1 MNGKEQKTYLIV
13 GLGRFGTALCE
24 KLASLGQNVI
34 GVDSSAAP
42 VAEIADKI
50 SVAAQMDVTD
60 EADVAIVTIGEA
72 VEPSV
77 LSTSLLVE
85 LGVPLVIARAC
96 SKIHARVLERVG
108 AHRVIFPE
116 WDMGARIGEALV
128 YPWYSSFTRIDGGNF
143 VIGKISPLPEMIG
156 HTMAELKFSQ
166 KYKVIVILMEYGGKQ
181 YSPNPMRPIEEGDKL
196 WIQGTID
203 DIQALVGAE

>member
-1 MNGKEQKTYLIV
+1 
-13 GLGRFGTALCE
+13 
-24 KLASLGQNVI
+24 
-34 GVDSSAAP
+34 
-42 VAEIADKI
+42 
-50 SVAAQMDVTD
+50 MDVTD
-60 EADVAIVTIGEA
+60 EASLVKIGAKEADVAIVTIGEA
-72 VEPSV
+72 DEPSV

-203 DIQALVGAE
+203 DIQALVGAARQGGSAL

>member
-1 MNGKEQKTYLIV
+1 M
-13 GLGRFGTALCE
+13 
-24 KLASLGQNVI
+24 
-34 GVDSSAAP
+34 
-42 VAEIADKI
+42 
-50 SVAAQMDVTD
+50 
-60 EADVAIVTIGEA
+60 TIGEA

-85 LGVPLVIARAC
+85 LGVPLVISRAC
-96 SKIHARVLERVG
+96 NKLHARVLERVG

-203 DIQALVGAE
+203 DIQALVGEE

>member
-60 EADVAIVTIGEA
+60 EASLIKIGAKEADVAIVTIGEA

-96 SKIHARVLERVG
+96 SKSTRACSSASARTASSSRSG
-108 AHRVIFPE
+108 T
-116 WDMGARIGEALV
+116 WARA
-128 YPWYSSFTRIDGGNF
+128 
-143 VIGKISPLPEMIG
+143 
-156 HTMAELKFSQ
+156 
-166 KYKVIVILMEYGGKQ
+166 
-181 YSPNPMRPIEEGDKL
+181 
-196 WIQGTID
+196 
-203 DIQALVGAE
+203 

>member
-1 MNGKEQKTYLIV
+1 M
-13 GLGRFGTALCE
+13 
-24 KLASLGQNVI
+24 
-34 GVDSSAAP
+34 
-42 VAEIADKI
+42 
-50 SVAAQMDVTD
+50 
-60 EADVAIVTIGEA
+60 
-72 VEPSV
+72 
-77 LSTSLLVE
+77 
-85 LGVPLVIARAC
+85 
-96 SKIHARVLERVG
+96 LERVG

-203 DIQALVGAE
+203 DIQALVGEE